1 MRKRTCFAIFIASLG
16 RRVRWTRFL
25 ARVAAK
31 EVRCSNEKTGT
42 GSMVDQFMNE
52 AMCEI

>member
-1 MRKRTCFAIFIASLG
+1 MLRHLHCFLGAKGSLDA
-16 RRVRWTRFL
+16 FL